1 MTKLTSLICR
11 GLFVLAFVVAGAGVW
26 EKLAN
31 KMGYTIMGLS
41 SSPSRLLGYSAVILL
56 FVVALLLREIR
67 HLLAAK
73 A

>member
-1 MTKLTSLICR
+1 MTKLTSVICR
-11 GLFVLAFVVAGAGVW
+11 ALFVLAFVVAGAAVW

-31 KMGYTIMGLS
+31 TMGYTVLGQAWD
-41 SSPSRLLGYSAVILL
+41 PSRLLAYAPVILL

-73 A
+73 G